1 MKNFLP
7 LLEGVFVTE
16 KSSMNT
22 IQSEPRTSGKK
33 NKMMNGVESHFK
45 TVNYVY

>member
-22 IQSEPRTSGKK
+22 IQSEPRTGGEKQNDECS
-33 NKMMNGVESHFK
+33 
-45 TVNYVY
+45 